1 MEKLSI
7 PEKKIAAKIMYKIGW
22 GSRKIEQWLGL
33 SDNTVLRS
41 VEEPTPDNLKQFEAQ
56 FEVALVDVRREA
68 LALIHKR
75 ILEIVPK
82 ERKLDQLVKAGDF
95 MLGRDAGT
103 KIGVAVKVDQPP
115 PVLSEEELAQKIC
128 QLIERAQKLN
138 DSQLLQAA
146 RA

>member
-56 FEVALVDVRREA
+56 FEVALVDVRREEA
-68 LALIHKR
+68 
-75 ILEIVPK
+75 V
-82 ERKLDQLVKAGDF
+82 ERGDW
-95 MLGRDAGT
+95 RW
-103 KIGVAVKVDQPP
+103 QPLP
-115 PVLSEEELAQKIC
+115 EA
-128 QLIERAQKLN
+128 
-138 DSQLLQAA
+138 QAA
-146 RA
+146 